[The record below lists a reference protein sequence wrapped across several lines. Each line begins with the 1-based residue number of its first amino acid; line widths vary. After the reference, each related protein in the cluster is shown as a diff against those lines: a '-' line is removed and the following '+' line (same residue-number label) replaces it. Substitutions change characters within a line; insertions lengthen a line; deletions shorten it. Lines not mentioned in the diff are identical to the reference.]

1 MKRNYKFGIG
11 ACLLVA
17 AIGYLMYAGVE
28 QSSAYYFTID
38 EFLPRRADMV
48 NQGIRLAGRV
58 APGSLSKK
66 TSAKGT
72 EMKFRVG
79 EFREAGLDEAG
90 LDEVPNAS
98 ETVAVEYTGVV
109 PDMFAEGRDVIIEG
123 EYSGGVLHAKS
134 VMTSCPSKYEP
145 EVEGQQAAAY

>member
-11 ACLLVA
+11 AVLLVSS
-17 AIGYLMYAGVE
+17 IGYLMYAGVE
-28 QSSAYYFTID
+28 KSSAYYFTID
-38 EFLPRRADMV
+38 EFLPRREAMAG
-48 NQGIRLAGRV
+48 QGVRLAGRV
-58 APGSLSKK
+58 APGSLVKN
-66 TSAKGT
+66 TSSKGT

-79 EFREAGLDEAG
+79 EFTDE
-90 LDEVPNAS
+90 EVAAVD
-98 ETVAVEYTGVV
+98 TVAVEYTGIV

-123 EYSGGVLHAKS
+123 TYEGGIIQAKS

>member
-11 ACLLVA
+11 AILLVSS
-17 AIGYLMYAGVE
+17 IGYLMYAGVE
-28 QSSAYYFTID
+28 QSSAYYFTIE
-38 EFLPRRADMV
+38 EFLPRRDTMIG
-48 NQGIRLAGRV
+48 QGVRIAGRV
-58 APGSLSKK
+58 APGSLTKS

-72 EMKFRVG
+72 EMTFRVG
-79 EFREAGLDEAG
+79 EFTDDAVAAVD
-90 LDEVPNAS
+90 
-98 ETVAVEYTGVV
+98 TVAVEYTGVV

-123 EYSGGVLHAKS
+123 TYAGGIIQAKS

>member
-38 EFLPRRADMV
+38 EFLPRRAAMAD
-48 NQGIRLAGRV
+48 QGIRLAGRV
-58 APGSLSKK
+58 APGSLVKK

-79 EFREAGLDEAG
+79 EFSDEQVAH
-90 LDEVPNAS
+90 A

-123 EYSGGVLHAKS
+123 RYADGILHAKS

-145 EVEGQQAAAY
+145 ELEGQQAAAY